1 MMWQLEDF
9 LVHLLGKTVASK
21 FDVRKIQILLVV
33 LELAVGDIT
42 SIDVPFS
49 DMDNP
54 VMSET

>member
-1 MMWQLEDF
+1 MGQLEDF

-49 DMDNP
+49 DMDNS
-54 VMSET
+54 VVSKT